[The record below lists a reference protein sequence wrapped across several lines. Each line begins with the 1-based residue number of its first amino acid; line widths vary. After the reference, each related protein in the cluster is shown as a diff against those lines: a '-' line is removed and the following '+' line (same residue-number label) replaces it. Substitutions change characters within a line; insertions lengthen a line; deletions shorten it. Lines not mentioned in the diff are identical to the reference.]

1 MIIVLMELNQ
11 KNSKL
16 VIKDNYYL
24 NNLPELMSMFKEV
37 ADIQTQE
44 TLNLPRSEAEN
55 HNVVTKPSEINPLLP
70 DSENSKVNV
79 ACKNVYDIWNDTKE
93 QKLTQLVFCD
103 LSTPKQIKSKD
114 ELFSEDYQFT
124 DMYNDLKKNF
134 YQKI

>member
-1 MIIVLMELNQ
+1 
-11 KNSKL
+11 
-16 VIKDNYYL
+16 
-24 NNLPELMSMFKEV
+24 MSMFKEV